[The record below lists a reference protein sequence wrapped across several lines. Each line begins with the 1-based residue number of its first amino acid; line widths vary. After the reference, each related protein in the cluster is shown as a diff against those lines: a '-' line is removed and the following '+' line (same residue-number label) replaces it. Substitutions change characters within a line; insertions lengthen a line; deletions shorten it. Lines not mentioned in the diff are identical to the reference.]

1 MDHELSNGNGLHLSS
16 LTDELRKYL
25 KSENVE
31 SDVYQN
37 KKRKVRLTAHHGNNI
52 ALSLKL

>member
-1 MDHELSNGNGLHLSS
+1 MDHELSSGNGLHLSS

-31 SDVYQN
+31 SDAYQN
-37 KKRKVRLTAHHGNNI
+37 KKRKGRFAAHHGNNI
-52 ALSLKL
+52 ALKV